1 MLIRCPRKHESEVQR
16 CWVKKKK
23 MFIMST
29 WVVFRAVGG
38 VFLQGESEH
47 R

>member
-1 MLIRCPRKHESEVQR
+1 MLIRCSRKHESEVQS

-38 VFLQGESEH
+38 VFLQEESEH